1 MTPEQVVADA
11 ITFLFVPGDRPERF
25 AKAAS
30 STADVV
36 IIDLED
42 AVAPGAG
49 KDALQNTIAALSDTG
64 GLNAMVRVQSVG
76 GDLSCEQLD
85 ALSSVVAES
94 GHGLMGVVLAKA
106 DDAAALLSLRERL
119 PKELALVPLVESA
132 IGLVAA
138 GDMARIPGVTRLAFG
153 AIDFSL
159 DIGADPIDEF
169 MSFARSHLVVASRAS
184 GIAAPL
190 DSPSIEI
197 ERADLVEASARRA
210 RGYGFGGM
218 LCIHP
223 AQLAAIRNGFA
234 PTKAEAEWARA
245 VLAAEGGAV
254 QVDGRMVDRPIT
266 ERAKQILRRLLQH
279 PQ

>member
-1 MTPEQVVADA
+1 MTTEHVVANA

-25 AKAAS
+25 AKAAN
-30 STADVV
+30 STADVI

-49 KDALQNTIAALSDTG
+49 KDALRNVIAALSEAG
-64 GLNAMVRVQSVG
+64 GLNAMVRVQPVG
-76 GDLSCEQLD
+76 GDHFCEQLD
-85 ALSSVVAES
+85 ALSGAVAES

-106 DDAAALLSLRERL
+106 DDTAAVLSLRERL

-132 IGLVAA
+132 AGLVAA
-138 GDMARIPGVTRLAFG
+138 GELAAIPGVTRLAFG

-159 DIGADPIDEF
+159 DIGAEPLDEYL
-169 MSFARSHLVVASRAS
+169 SFARSQLVVASRAS

-190 DSPSIEI
+190 DSPSTEI
-197 ERADLVEASARRA
+197 ERADLVEGSARRA

-234 PTKAEAEWARA
+234 PTKAEVEWARA
-245 VLAAEGGAV
+245 VLNAEGGAV
-254 QVDGRMVDRPIT
+254 QVEGRLVDRPIT
-266 ERAKQILRRLLQH
+266 ERARQILRRLLH
-279 PQ
+279 DPV